1 MFKKIILG
9 QIRHL
14 LGAGGSGLTT
24 WLLAHGA
31 SATDVDVMISGLL
44 AAIGFAWSA
53 YAKYREDNAPIKIR
67 KLNSAFILFGLALLL
82 SNCAAIEK
90 ITDKFEKPNCQER
103 VAIAGQV
110 VETISSEVVIASQ
123 EDRMSVKNRR
133 IAMDSIDAAMN
144 IADSAGAFCSLN
156 EVVANDYVDALYA
169 TVKEITSLI
178 GE

>member
-24 WLLAHGA
+24 WLIAHGA

-44 AAIGFAWSA
+44 AAIGFIWSG

-67 KLNSAFILFGLALLL
+67 KFNAVFMMFGLMLLL
-82 SNCAAIEK
+82 SNCAVIEK

-103 VAIAGQV
+103 VAIVSAV
-110 VETISSEVVIASQ
+110 IVTVSNEVVIASQ
-123 EDRMSVKNRR
+123 QDRMSVKNRR
-133 IAMDSIDAAMN
+133 IAIDSIDAAMN
-144 IADSAGAFCSLN
+144 IADRAGAFCSLN
-156 EVVANDYVDALYA
+156 EVVANNYVDALYD
-169 TVKEITSLI
+169 TVKEITKLI